1 MHTALI
7 RCSVV
12 CVTLLLFSVRG
23 ALLPIYRGS
32 KLNAPW
38 FCHDLDCPAFTVED
52 EDVAPDIEL
61 RSYPAA
67 QWVSTNITDARYDE
81 ASRSGFLK
89 LYKYISGDNE
99 GGKQIEM
106 TAPIKVHVIP
116 GASPEIKDQFK
127 VSFFVPMSLQG
138 SAPKPNDAKV
148 YLVDTQAGKY
158 FVYSYPGFTYESK
171 VMDKLYTA
179 LEGLNKTDYKY
190 DASSFFTASY
200 DSPIRLINRHNE
212 VWIPAV

>member
-1 MHTALI
+1 MRNTVLCCCLVI
-7 RCSVV
+7 
-12 CVTLLLFSVRG
+12 TLQLFSVRG
-23 ALLPIYRGS
+23 ALFPSLKRPTLKS
-32 KLNAPW
+32 PW
-38 FCHDLDCPAFTVED
+38 FCHDLDCPEFTVEE
-52 EDVAPDIEL
+52 EDVAQDIEL

-67 QWVSTNITDARYDE
+67 QWVSTNVTDARYDE

-99 GGKQIEM
+99 GGKQIAM
-106 TAPIKVHVIP
+106 TAPVKVHVIP
-116 GASPEIKDQFK
+116 GASPEIKDQYK

-138 SAPKPNDAKV
+138 SAPKPNDAEV
-148 YLVDTQAGKY
+148 YLVNTHVSKY

-179 LEGLNKTDYKY
+179 LEEMNKTDYQY
-190 DASSFFTASY
+190 DASNFYTASY